1 MLSMNTMMPR
11 EKGHAIGQ
19 LFDFW
24 KFKAGPD
31 GLPVLNDFSYKTA
44 LPPEVLRNVCW
55 ADVTPDDPFNFVT
68 QDHAKLTAFS
78 DASNRRLGQHQS
90 RMHYRA
96 CASEYLISIRE
107 RVPIYHEID
116 QAIGDISRH
125 YVRLMLPVVDKM
137 GRVVRLVYA
146 VRIVKGATSSSS

>member
-1 MLSMNTMMPR
+1 
-11 EKGHAIGQ
+11 
-19 LFDFW
+19 
-24 KFKAGPD
+24 
-31 GLPVLNDFSYKTA
+31 
-44 LPPEVLRNVCW
+44 
-55 ADVTPDDPFNFVT
+55 
-68 QDHAKLTAFS
+68 
-78 DASNRRLGQHQS
+78 
-90 RMHYRA
+90 MHYRA